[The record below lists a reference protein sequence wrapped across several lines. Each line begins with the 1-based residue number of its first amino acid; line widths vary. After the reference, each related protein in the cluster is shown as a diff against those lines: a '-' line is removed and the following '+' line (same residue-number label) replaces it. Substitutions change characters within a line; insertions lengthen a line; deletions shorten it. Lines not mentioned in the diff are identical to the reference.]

1 MKIASVPVI
10 GYLSLIYLFFYIPII
25 ILIAYSFNNTQYS
38 LLWHGFTWNWYRELF
53 ADADLWIAA
62 WHSLLLGIAAAS
74 AATLLGMLAAVSLYR
89 YRFLGRQFLNG
100 LVFILIL
107 SPEIVT
113 GASLLILFAVIQLPL
128 GFVSLLLS
136 HISFCIPFVIVTAYS
151 RLVSFDKNIFEA
163 AKDLGATDA
172 LIFRRIILPLLWPA
186 LFAGWLLSF
195 TLSLDD
201 VIVRYFVTGPEF
213 ELLPRRIYSMVRS
226 GVKPE
231 INALCSVL
239 FALTFVWYYSHNSFE
254 KSMKR
259 FSLYFMLLQ
268 LASQPLRLSVS

>member
-1 MKIASVPVI
+1 MKISALPAAS
-10 GYLSLIYLFFYIPII
+10 YLSLIYLFFYIPII

-38 LLWHGFTWNWYRELF
+38 LLWHGFTWAWYVELF
-53 ADADLWIAA
+53 SDADLWIAA
-62 WHSLLLGIAAAS
+62 WHSLVLGLAAATI
-74 AATLLGMLAAVSLYR
+74 ATVIGMLAAVSLYR
-89 YRFLGRQFLNG
+89 YRFLGRQILNG

-113 GASLLILFAVIQLPL
+113 GASLLLLFAMVQLRL
-128 GFVSLLLS
+128 GFTSLLLS

-151 RLVSFDKNIFEA
+151 RLISFDKYIFEA
-163 AKDLGATDA
+163 AKDLGATDN
-172 LIFRRIILPLLWPA
+172 LIFWRIILPLLWPA

-201 VIVRYFVTGPEF
+201 VIISYFVAGPEF
-213 ELLPRRIYSMVRS
+213 EILPLRIFSMVRS

-239 FALTFVWYYSHNSFE
+239 FALTFCLV
-254 KSMKR
+254 
-259 FSLYFMLLQ
+259 LLSQ
-268 LASQPLRLSVS
+268 LALRKKA